1 MMDRMKVVEMSIIKT
16 QANAAG
22 VMSASRLPD
31 PPVAYLNSWPNRVA
45 ICWLSIISALT
56 AAWIWP
62 LIRLLE
68 PPNDS
73 IAKHCFSTCIGSG
86 ASMQS
91 ADTMPGHSRCVN
103 S

>member
-1 MMDRMKVVEMSIIKT
+1 MDRMKVVMFELVAMAIIET

-22 VMSASRLPD
+22 VMNASRLPD
-31 PPVAYLNSWPNRVA
+31 PPVAYLNSWPNRVT

-56 AAWIWP
+56 AARIWP

-73 IAKHCFSTCIGSG
+73 IAKHCYSTCIC
-86 ASMQS
+86 
-91 ADTMPGHSRCVN
+91 SRAVG
-103 S
+103 